1 MHLQSV
7 VVYCIKEHHDAEICF
22 AFFYLFLFFHLSL
35 HCNAYGDLCQRY
47 RRSYSAAR
55 ILNFGTNIGRDYLCR
70 VRQIQHPHSYQ
81 SFYLSIFLF
90 VQYFFL
96 SQIYQELLH
105 LGIRNLV
112 QTLGMAGR
120 IVYENEHPRAFQTLY
135 LSIFS
140 FFLIRSI
147 PDLSP
152 AIRARV
158 FKFCIN
164 PDNVEVLCVRES
176 QDAEI
181 VSFAHLSHAIPW
193 EICIYKIRSTSIN
206 C

>member
-1 MHLQSV
+1 MLKFVLPSFTFFFFSISRFTVMHMEV
-7 VVYCIKEHHDAEICF
+7 CARDIAGVT
-22 AFFYLFLFFHLSL
+22 
-35 HCNAYGDLCQRY
+35 
-47 RRSYSAAR
+47 AAR
-55 ILNFGTNIGRDYLCR
+55 ILNFGTNIGRDYWCR

-105 LGIRNLV
+105 LGIWNLV
-112 QTLGMAGR
+112 QTLGMTGR
-120 IVYENEHPRAFQTLY
+120 IVYENEHPRAFQSLY

-140 FFLIRSI
+140 FFLIKSI

-164 PDNVEVLCVRES
+164 PDNGEVLCVRES

-181 VSFAHLSHAIPW
+181 VSFAHLSHAIPR

-206 C
+206 CWTSINIQMRRQD